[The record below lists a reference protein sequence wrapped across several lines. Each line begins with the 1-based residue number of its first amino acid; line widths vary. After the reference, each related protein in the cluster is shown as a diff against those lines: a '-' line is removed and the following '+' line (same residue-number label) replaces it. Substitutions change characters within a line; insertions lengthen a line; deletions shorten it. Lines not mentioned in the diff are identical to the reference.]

1 MMKAFICGMSRGGT
15 TWLGHCLNQHPEVAV
30 FGESLYWGRNYIEP
44 AHNGKYTIEQIN
56 QVLGLLKR
64 DCKAFLGDGEG
75 NLKCVDRDSW
85 IEMLQ
90 SIHRESM
97 TPSRLFELV
106 CRRIAERESAK
117 YVVEKTPHH
126 VNWIPRIVGAFPE
139 AKFVIMVRDP
149 YSFMLS
155 YKHQGDRKSE
165 SSRENLRSLYHPLGC
180 AYMWRKYMKSAMQN
194 SRRFPDQTLI
204 INFEVLKRSPEA
216 CWSQLLS
223 FYGMPEARFMPVGE
237 KNSSFRGVERKLESI
252 DIFWM
257 NVIARSYIRAGG
269 YALQPSGA
277 SFREVVISM
286 WGLCPWFMRSL
297 KLLKSRVPG
306 GLSKYFLKSGK

>member
-97 TPSRLFELV
+97 TTKSLV
-106 CRRIAERESAK
+106 
-117 YVVEKTPHH
+117 
-126 VNWIPRIVGAFPE
+126 
-139 AKFVIMVRDP
+139 
-149 YSFMLS
+149 
-155 YKHQGDRKSE
+155 
-165 SSRENLRSLYHPLGC
+165 
-180 AYMWRKYMKSAMQN
+180 
-194 SRRFPDQTLI
+194 
-204 INFEVLKRSPEA
+204 
-216 CWSQLLS
+216 
-223 FYGMPEARFMPVGE
+223 
-237 KNSSFRGVERKLESI
+237 
-252 DIFWM
+252 
-257 NVIARSYIRAGG
+257 
-269 YALQPSGA
+269 
-277 SFREVVISM
+277 
-286 WGLCPWFMRSL
+286 
-297 KLLKSRVPG
+297 
-306 GLSKYFLKSGK
+306 